1 LKINHGIINDM
12 KLISA
17 EQMQAMDRRAID
29 ELGLPGALLMENAGR
44 AAAVALVADAQALF
58 PGPVLVLAGAGNN
71 GGDGYVVARILQGWG
86 WQVTTLVL
94 AAESRIG
101 GDAALML
108 RVLQRLGSTV
118 IFTPEIQD
126 LRTQLDL
133 CTPRLV
139 IDALLGTGLN
149 TEVRGFYRDA
159 LELVAQIDARVLA
172 LDLPSGVNASDGRV
186 MGRALKA
193 DQTLS
198 FHHAKIGHG
207 TRPGSDYVGDLKVLD
222 IGIPY
227 LLSPAETAEAEVV
240 LLDPASA
247 RQLLPIR
254 SARGHKGT
262 FGHLTVVAG
271 APGYT
276 GAAVLTS
283 QAGLRSG
290 AGLTTLLSPP
300 GLYPLMAQK
309 LTEVMTRPLNAPGDC
324 LTAEHCEEIMA
335 FAAQTQALVVGPGLG
350 RQPQTIDAV
359 RHLLGQSTCPL
370 VLDADAL
377 NALVGATELLTTL
390 VDSVPVLTP
399 HPGEFARL
407 LGCSIADVEA
417 DRFRL
422 ARRFA
427 VDFGVV
433 LLLKGART
441 LIADPLGRV
450 RISPSGNAGLA
461 TAGSGDVLAG
471 LIGGLLAQGLNSF
484 DAASL
489 GAWLHGSA
497 ADLLA
502 AATGTAGLMA
512 TDLLNK
518 IPLARFHLEGAQ
530 PC

>member
-1 LKINHGIINDM
+1 M

-17 EQMQAMDRRAID
+17 AQMQAMDQRAIT
-29 ELGLPGALLMENAGR
+29 EIGLPGALLMENAGR
-44 AAAVALVADAQALF
+44 AAAVALVADAQSLF

-94 AAESRIG
+94 AEESRIS

-108 RVLQRLGSTV
+108 RVLQRLDGRV
-118 IFTPEIQD
+118 IFTTEVES

-133 CTPRLV
+133 CVPRLV
-139 IDALLGTGLN
+139 VDALLGTGLN
-149 TEVRGFYRDA
+149 TEVRGFYLAA
-159 LELVAQIDARVLA
+159 LELVAQVDARFVA

-193 DQTLS
+193 EQTLS
-198 FHHAKIGHG
+198 FHSAKIGHASL
-207 TRPGSDYVGDLKVLD
+207 PGADYVGELKILD
-222 IGIPY
+222 IGIPSFPD
-227 LLSPAETAEAEVV
+227 LPAATEAEVI
-240 LLDPASA
+240 LLNPPRA
-247 RQLLPIR
+247 RQLLPAR
-254 SARGHKGT
+254 SAQGHKGT
-262 FGHLTVVAG
+262 FGHLAVVAG

-283 QAGLRSG
+283 LAGLRSG
-290 AGLTTLLSPP
+290 AGLTTLFSPP
-300 GLYPLMAQK
+300 RLYPLMAQK
-309 LTEVMTRPLNAPGDC
+309 LTEVMTRPLSGQGDV
-324 LTAEHCEEIMA
+324 LTAQHCEEIIA
-335 FAAQTQALVVGPGLG
+335 FAAQAEALVVGPGIG
-350 RQPQTIDAV
+350 RQPETFDGV
-359 RHLLGQSTCPL
+359 RQLLRQCPCPL

-377 NALVGATELLTTL
+377 NALVGATEILPSLG
-390 VDSVPVLTP
+390 DFVPVLTP

-407 LGCSIADVEA
+407 LGCSIAEVEA

-422 ARRFA
+422 TRQFA
-427 VDFGVV
+427 LDYGVV

-441 LIADPLGRV
+441 LIADPRGWV
-450 RISPSGNAGLA
+450 RINPTGNVGLA

-471 LIGGLLAQGLNSF
+471 LIGGLLAQGLSPF

-489 GAWLHGSA
+489 GAWLHGRA

-502 AATGTAGLMA
+502 AEIGTAGLMA

-518 IPLARFHLEGAQ
+518 IPLARFQLEGVK